1 MFLSLFE
8 ENREYA
14 KLFSSDKKRINI
26 TGLTDSAKPHFLY
39 GLFKKTNKSIIVVAK
54 SEVYAKKLCD
64 QLSFFET
71 EAFLFK
77 ERDFNFYNIDAG
89 SNEIFLSRINTLR
102 AALRKKAVFVVT
114 LDALTQPVIQKEKLE
129 KTFIELKVGESIS
142 ESQLLSDL
150 VSFGYKRCDMVEFPG
165 QFSMRGGIIDIFSP
179 GSENPIRCE
188 LFGDEIDSVRYFNPR
203 TQLSYENLTSAEIIS
218 ASEIVLTDDDKSNL
232 LSSLEKLKPSFSPNL
247 KELVKADIERIKNEG
262 VFLGIDKY
270 IGYLSQS
277 SFLDYFDKGDAV
289 IVFDEPQ
296 RISEKKELTDN
307 ERGEAI
313 TSLLEK
319 EIISK
324 DFPDIYLSS
333 DDIIDKADKFKSYSL
348 TGILTGTELI
358 KPEAIFNI
366 TVTDTLSYY
375 GKLNLYLSDIIN
387 YKNKGFKVVIPV
399 PASKLLNFKAYLND
413 SGIETLKADFSSPV
427 KNPGVYIIEKA
438 GFSGFSYPEEKFIL
452 LYDSSIFGEYKKPLK
467 KKKDESSLT
476 FSDLQVGD
484 YVVHNVHGIGRYIGT
499 EQLSL
504 DNVKRE
510 FVKIKYQGTDY
521 LYLPANQLGALSKYI
536 GAGERQIK
544 LNKLGGQEFKKIK
557 QRVRQSCAELA
568 DKLIA
573 LYAERE
579 KTQGIAFSPDTDLQA
594 SFEQTFPYAETDD
607 QLKCIDDVKKDM
619 ESTKPMDRLICGDVG
634 YGKTEVA
641 IRAAFKCACEGKQT
655 AYLAATTV
663 LAQQH
668 YNTFKSRMENFPV
681 TVEMLSRF
689 RSKKDQELIIKK
701 LKEGKVDIVIGTH
714 RILSKDMEFKD
725 LGLLIVDEEQRFGV
739 EHKERLKELKKNI
752 EVLTLTATPIP
763 RTLHMS
769 MLGIRD
775 MSVLSEP
782 PVDRFPVQTYVLE
795 YKESIIY
802 DAIERELSREG
813 QVFYLYNKV
822 ETISKV
828 ADRLQKAFPDA
839 TVRVVHGQMTETAIE
854 RTFLDMLNGEI
865 DILVCTTIIETGIDI
880 SNANTIIVENSDA
893 LGLSQ
898 LYQLRGRVGR
908 SNRLAYCY
916 FTYVKGKILTEQSE
930 SRLKAI
936 KEFTEFGSGFRIAMR
951 DLEIRGAGNILG
963 AQQHGHMDAVGYDMY
978 MKILNSTIKQKK
990 GEEEIE
996 ELVCRADIKEDAYI
1010 PENYIGSHDM
1020 RMLIYKKIS
1029 AVKCEDDA
1037 GNLIEELTD
1046 RFSDPPPQVLSLIS
1060 IALIKSMAEEIF
1072 ISEIN
1077 DSGSSVTF
1085 IYFTADKLDF
1095 EKISAISNEF
1105 KGQILINGGN
1115 RPGFSYKIPKGK
1127 EKDKLY
1133 NIKKIL
1139 QMLK

>member
-1 MFLSLFE
+1 MFLDIFEESKEYSSLF
-8 ENREYA
+8 N
-14 KLFSSDKKRINI
+14 SDKKRINI

-39 GLFKKTNKSIIVVAK
+39 GLFEKTKKSILVLVK
-54 SEVYAKKLCD
+54 SEVYAKKLSE
-64 QLSFFET
+64 QLSFYGVDSYV
-71 EAFLFK
+71 FK

-89 SNEIFLSRINTLR
+89 SNEIFLSRINTLK
-102 AALRKKAVFVVT
+102 AATEKKAVFIT
-114 LDALTQPVIQKEKLE
+114 TTEALTQPIISKDKLE
-129 KTFIELKVGESIS
+129 NSFIRLEMGGIVDENRLI
-142 ESQLLSDL
+142 SDL
-150 VSFGYKRCDMVEFPG
+150 LNSGYKRCDMVEFPG
-165 QFSMRGGIIDIFSP
+165 QFSKRGGIIDIFSP
-179 GSENPIRCE
+179 GNDNPLRIE
-188 LFGDEIDSVRYFNPR
+188 LFGDEIDSIRFFNPN
-203 TQLSYENLTSAEIIS
+203 TQLSYENLSYAEISPASEIILTDEECKNLKLNLNSLKNS
-218 ASEIVLTDDDKSNL
+218 ASESLKSNI
-232 LSSLEKLKPSFSPNL
+232 KD
-247 KELVKADIERIKNEG
+247 DIERLEAQG

-270 IGYLSQS
+270 IGYICTH
-277 SFLDYFDKGDAV
+277 SFADYFDINETV
-289 IVFDEPQ
+289 VVFDEPQ
-296 RISEKKELTDN
+296 RLLEKKDLTDN
-307 ERGEAI
+307 ERGEMT

-319 EIISK
+319 EMISK
-324 DFPDIYLSS
+324 DFPDIFLNS
-333 DDIIDKADKFKSYSL
+333 DKIIDNLTGFPCYAL
-348 TGILTGTELI
+348 TGILTGREII
-358 KPEAIFNI
+358 KPQAIFNI
-366 TVTDTLSYY
+366 TVTDTPSYY
-375 GKLNLYLSDIIN
+375 GKINLYISDIIN
-387 YKNKGFKVVIPV
+387 YKNKGFKVIIPV
-399 PASKLLNFKAYLND
+399 PTSKINNFKSYLNT
-413 SGIETLKADFSSPV
+413 SGISTVSLKENENPTL
-427 KNPGVYIIEKA
+427 PGVYIIEKA
-438 GFSGFSYPEEKFIL
+438 AFSGFVYPEEKFAL
-452 LYDSSIFGEYKKPLK
+452 MYDSSIFGEYKKPLK
-467 KKKDESSLT
+467 SKKADSGLT
-476 FSDLQVGD
+476 FSDLQIGD

-499 EQLSL
+499 EQLVV
-504 DNVKRE
+504 DNTKRE
-510 FVKIKYQGTDY
+510 FVKIKYQGTDF

-568 DKLIA
+568 DKLIS

-579 KTQGIAFSPDTDLQA
+579 KTKGYSYSPDTDLQT
-594 SFEQTFPYAETDD
+594 SFEQTFPYTETDD
-607 QLKCIDDVKKDM
+607 QLKAINDVKKDM
-619 ESTKPMDRLICGDVG
+619 ESERPMDRLVCGDVG

-668 YNTFKSRMENFPV
+668 FNTFKSRMEEFPV

-689 RSKKDQELIIKK
+689 RTKKEQEAVLKK

-714 RILSKDMEFKD
+714 RILSKDLEFKD

-775 MSVLSEP
+775 MSVLAEP
-782 PVDRFPVQTYVLE
+782 PMDRFPVQTYVLE
-795 YKESIIY
+795 YKEAIIY
-802 DAIERELSREG
+802 DAIERELARKG

-828 ADRLQKAFPDA
+828 ADRLQKQFPDA
-839 TVRVVHGQMTETAIE
+839 TVSVVHGQMSESAIE
-854 RTFLDMLNGEI
+854 RRFLGMLNGEI

-880 SNANTIIVENSDA
+880 SNANTIIVEGSDA

-916 FTYVKGKILTEQSE
+916 FTYLKGKVLTEQSE

-936 KEFTEFGSGFRIAMR
+936 KEFTEFGSGFKIAMR

-978 MKILNSTIKQKK
+978 MKILNSTIRQKK

-996 ELVCRADIKEDAYI
+996 EIICRVDIKEDAYI
-1010 PENYIGSHDM
+1010 PESYISSHDI

-1029 AVKCEDDA
+1029 AIKTEEDA
-1037 GNLIEELTD
+1037 GDIEEELTD
-1046 RFSDPPPQVLSLIS
+1046 RFSDPPYQVLSLIK
-1060 IALIKSMAEEIF
+1060 IALLKAMAEEVF

-1077 DSGSSVTF
+1077 DLKDSVTF
-1085 IYFTADKLDF
+1085 NFFAADNLKF
-1095 EKISAISNEF
+1095 EKISAISDKY
-1105 KGQILINGGN
+1105 KGQILINAGSK
-1115 RPGFSYKIPKGK
+1115 PGFSYKIPKNRQK
-1127 EKDKLY
+1127 EKLN
-1133 NIKKIL
+1133 NIKEIL